1 MRLDGKICVITGAG
15 SGIGREAALLF
26 AGEGASLVVA
36 DVMANAGEQ
45 TIDLV
50 NKAGG
55 TAVYTRV
62 DVTKA
67 DEVEAMAAFAVD
79 TYGKINVLFNNA
91 GINNPSDDFLIADLS
106 EEVWEEKISINLKGT
121 YLCCKYVIPKLLQA
135 GGGSIINNA
144 SNAGLVDLIRDVSY
158 PSLR

>member
-1 MRLDGKICVITGAG
+1 
-15 SGIGREAALLF
+15 
-26 AGEGASLVVA
+26 
-36 DVMANAGEQ
+36 MANAGEQ

-106 EEVWEEKISINLKGT
+106 EEVWEEKISINLKGD
-121 YLCCKYVIPKLLQA
+121 VSLLQVCD
-135 GGGSIINNA
+135 SEVVTSRWRI
-144 SNAGLVDLIRDVSY
+144 DHK
-158 PSLR
+158 